1 MDPLGVPACVTW
13 PLYRPATSVRKE
25 QRPSSS
31 LQDPKA
37 QRSYVTCPTPLSIV
51 SGIQEFWGL
60 VPLNTHY
67 MAGPVLV
74 SRSAKVYA
82 LKDVSQL

>member
-1 MDPLGVPACVTW
+1 M
-13 PLYRPATSVRKE
+13 
-25 QRPSSS
+25 
-31 LQDPKA
+31 
-37 QRSYVTCPTPLSIV
+37 TCPRPLSIV